1 MSRQINT
8 IIEKQVISYMLR
20 TQDMSIL
27 DRNGIV
33 ADDFTGKEIDIVKY
47 MVSHRQRYQEV
58 PNETTIIAHFGED
71 YTPVQ
76 SSESPLYLEDEITA
90 HFKMKYFASNA
101 PKLFEQLQYGT
112 AIERNEALIQIGTL
126 ANEATRTTSARGSGV
141 NILKDT
147 TRVQD
152 YYQRASG
159 KEQVLLTG
167 IKGLDDALLGILA
180 DDTVIIM
187 GRPGSGK
194 SFFSTYLASQ
204 FANQGKNVAIYSGEM
219 EVSHVGYRFDAIQAG
234 VSNSALISGRELQQ
248 RGISMEEYKDYLNK
262 NATRENYVRVLTNH
276 DFGGRP
282 TVGDLTTFVDNFKPD
297 VLIIDQLSLMRDSTS
312 GVRDERIK
320 FLNIMRDLR
329 TLSADKRIPIIILS
343 QANREATEKEDD
355 GTYKLPEIHHLA
367 ESDAVAQYATRAIS
381 LAGSPSSDGK
391 SQILKV
397 GIKKNRHGNFNEFKL
412 LASYDI
418 GQFEEY
424 DPDSFQ
430 METGQLEVPF

>member
-1 MSRQINT
+1 
-8 IIEKQVISYMLR
+8 MLK
-20 TQDMSIL
+20 TQDMGIF
-27 DRNGIV
+27 DRNGLE
-33 ADDFTGKEIDIVKY
+33 AGDFTGNEAEIIKY
-47 MVSHRQRYQEV
+47 MVAHRQKYQEV

-76 SSESPLYLEDEITA
+76 TSESPMYLEDEITA
-90 HFKMKYFASNA
+90 HFKMKHFATNA
-101 PKLFEQLQYGT
+101 PKLFEQLQFGNAT
-112 AIERNEALIQIGTL
+112 ERNEALIQIGAL
-126 ANEATRTTSARGSGV
+126 AKEASGTKSARGGGV
-141 NILKDT
+141 DLFRDKG
-147 TRVQD
+147 RVDD
-152 YYQRASG
+152 YYERASG
-159 KEQVLLTG
+159 REQVLMTG
-167 IKGLDDALLGILA
+167 IKGLDEALLGILA
-180 DDTVIIM
+180 DDTVVIM

-234 VSNSALISGRELQQ
+234 VSNSALISGRELHQ
-248 RGISMEEYKDYLNK
+248 RGISMEEYKQYLDSNED
-262 NATRENYVRVLTNH
+262 RDNYVRILSNF

-282 TVGDLTTFVDNFKPD
+282 TVADFATFVDNYEPD
-297 VLIIDQLSLMRDSTS
+297 VLIIDQLSLMRDSTA
-312 GVRDERIK
+312 GVREERIR

-329 TLSADKRIPIIILS
+329 TLATEKRIPIIMLS

-355 GTYKLPEIHHLA
+355 GTYKLPELNHLA
-367 ESDAVAQYATRAIS
+367 ESDAVSQYATRVIS

-397 GIKKNRHGNFNEFKL
+397 GIKKNRHGNFNEFSL

-430 METGQLEVPF
+430 LETGEMQVPF